1 MLMEVTCTHNEQ
13 PLQKKGKA
21 QELKYDYNSS
31 IICAVQLTFV
41 KNLYLI
47 CSDVP
52 FVFVCAR
59 VVKRS
64 LGAKQREHKEIIDGD
79 RCSVTPEGGM
89 VVIFK

>member
-1 MLMEVTCTHNEQ
+1 MRL
-13 PLQKKGKA
+13 A
-21 QELKYDYNSS
+21 F
-31 IICAVQLTFV
+31 A

-59 VVKRS
+59 VVQRS
-64 LGAKQREHKEIIDGD
+64 FGAKQRERKEIINGD
-79 RCSVTPEGGM
+79 RCSVTPEGEM